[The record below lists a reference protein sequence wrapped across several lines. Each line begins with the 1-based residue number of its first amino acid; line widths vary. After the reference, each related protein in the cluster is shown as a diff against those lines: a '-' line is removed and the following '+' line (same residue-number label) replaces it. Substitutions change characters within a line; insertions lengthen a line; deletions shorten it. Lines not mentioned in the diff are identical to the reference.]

1 MKKGLTLIEL
11 MISTMMVVILAGVVI
26 YVLRAIL
33 LSWSGAEARA
43 GINITLNR
51 AVEAMRR
58 DVITA
63 KAITSGTNDEVRF
76 TAINNTNWIYYLY
89 NSNNSYPPSF
99 NQQKYQLQKAGLS
112 GTNLTNGA
120 FTYGAGV
127 IILTDVLPPPTTD
140 LSFSSNLVTIDLS
153 SIRGDE
159 TVRLRTKIKP
169 RNSGL

>member
-33 LSWSGAEARA
+33 LSWSGSEARA

-51 AVEAMRR
+51 AVEEMRR
-58 DVITA
+58 DMLKA
-63 KAITSGTNDEVRF
+63 KAIASGTNAEVRF

-89 NSNNSYPPSF
+89 NSNDSYPPSF
-99 NQQKYQLQKAGLS
+99 NQQKYELRKAGLS
-112 GTNLTNGA
+112 GALTNGA
-120 FTYGAGV
+120 FIYSNGAT
-127 IILTDVLPPPTTD
+127 ILTDVLPPPTTD
-140 LSFSSNLVTIDLS
+140 LSFSNNLVTLDLS
-153 SIRGDE
+153 SVHDDE
-159 TVRLRTKIKP
+159 TVRLRTQIKP